1 MNFIVHPITNEKH
14 GLNTKAAKDLIRS
27 YVLNYQNGGF
37 GIDGG
42 GGVKPTAPVQRKAD
56 TQDTPVM
63 IYGTGL
69 GAGSTDIM
77 HFLPPACM
85 PDLQIY
91 LRKNPGLNNEQ
102 INEQIKIFIKIPE
115 QIAAQQQR
123 QQPRPNEAWW
133 NFFNMFGDIPADE
146 QTRLSVEKNIR
157 LLRKKIYN
165 IKNTLG
171 DYLYLTKKE
180 IIDCSRFK
188 IPIIGEKIGAGAFG
202 SIFTVS
208 FPREDEFKKAQGAGT
223 YLMKVLESVP
233 VGIKEIYKKPREITI
248 TKGNTTK
255 TLQGFRAAVH
265 DRIIGPQDFVRQ
277 EHESSIQTLKEQLQE
292 IQTMKQLASIG
303 IAAQI
308 ASIWYSSSG
317 KFSQNP
323 INFVSVGHR
332 TTLMY
337 ILEKGIPVDK
347 YIERNAS
354 VTKLTTLSARITI
367 LLEKLYKEMGLI
379 NIDIKP
385 PNMIVKIEAPQ
396 QSSIGSLGR
405 GRGRSGRGR
414 DRSRGRG
421 RGRGHGRSGS
431 RRSMGPKPLFI
442 DCGDPNYVFKVE
454 DIHDFIALKIGKIDA
469 EDLRICLIFL
479 QQLIFYEFMLGIKR
493 MRNNA
498 KYFIPSYTR
507 HFVNV
512 ERTDE
517 GQANI
522 TKRTDLLTMILKEY
536 DYNFTL
542 THYSRIDNPLI
553 MFNNCL
559 RKYKEREVQSNTGG
573 GKSERP
579 SMRSRRTDQ
588 RSRPH

>member
-1 MNFIVHPITNEKH
+1 MNFIIHPITNEKH

-27 YVLNYQNGGF
+27 YVLNYQNGGS
-37 GIDGG
+37 GG
-42 GGVKPTAPVQRKAD
+42 GAKRD
-56 TQDTPVM
+56 TSSFT
-63 IYGTGL
+63 YGMVP
-69 GAGSTDIM
+69 GAGSTDHM
-77 HFLPPACM
+77 RFLPPACM
-85 PDLQIY
+85 PYLQIY
-91 LRKNPGLNNEQ
+91 LRENPDLTIKQIQEQ
-102 INEQIKIFIKIPE
+102 IEKFIVEIPE
-115 QIAAQQQR
+115 KIAAQQER
-123 QQPRPNEAWW
+123 LQPVPNEAWW
-133 NFFNMFGDIPADE
+133 NFFKIFGDIPVDE
-146 QTRLSVEKNIR
+146 DIRISAEKKIN
-157 LLRKKIYN
+157 LFRKKLYN

-171 DYLYLTKKE
+171 DYLNLTKEE
-180 IIDCSRFK
+180 IIDCSNLN

-208 FPREDEFKKAQGAGT
+208 FPREDEFKKAQGAET

-233 VGIKEIYKKPREITI
+233 VGIKEKYTKSREFTI
-248 TKGNTTK
+248 KNEKGNTSRIVT
-255 TLQGFRAAVH
+255 GFSAAAY
-265 DRIIGPQDFVRQ
+265 DSIRGAQDIVSQ

-292 IQTMKQLASIG
+292 IQTMKQLASKG

-317 KFSQNP
+317 KFSQKSKDYVP
-323 INFVSVGHR
+323 VGHR
-332 TTLMY
+332 TTFMY

-347 YIERNAS
+347 YIVTRNVIA
-354 VTKLTTLSARITI
+354 TKLTTLSARITI
-367 LLEKLYKEMGLI
+367 LLEKLYDEMGLI

-385 PNMIVKIEAPQ
+385 PNMIVKIEDSQ

-414 DRSRGRG
+414 GRSRGRG
-421 RGRGHGRSGS
+421 RYRSRRSGS

-442 DCGDPNYVFKVE
+442 DCGDPNYVFKVTK
-454 DIHDFIALKIGKIDA
+454 IASQITEIND

-479 QQLIFYEFMLGIKR
+479 QQLIFYEFMLGSNR
-493 MRNNA
+493 MRKKA

-512 ERTDE
+512 GGTVE

-522 TKRTDLLTMILKEY
+522 TKRTDLLNYILKKY

-542 THYSRIDNPLI
+542 THYSRIDDPLI

-559 RKYKEREVQSNTGG
+559 RKYKEREVQPNPGG

-579 SMRSRRTDQ
+579 SSSLRDQ